1 MLSKEIQDAL
11 NNQIKNEYFASYT
24 YLSMAAHC
32 ESINLRGFAKWLRK
46 QSSEELEHAM
56 KLFDY
61 VIDRDGHV
69 ILQAIEKPQSKYKSL
84 AEMFQVVLDHERE
97 VTGMINKLYEKAINE
112 NDHATAVE
120 LHWFI
125 HEQVEEEKNATEIL
139 DKLKFAGDN
148 SSAILLLDGQLG
160 QRAKDRV
167 IVFGR

>member
-32 ESINLRGFAKWLRK
+32 ESINMRGFAGWLRK
-46 QSSEELEHAM
+46 QSKEELEHAM

-69 ILQAIEKPQSKYKSL
+69 VLQSIDKPQNKFKSL
-84 AEMFQVVLDHERE
+84 SDMFQQVLDHEKE
-97 VTGMINKLYEKAINE
+97 VTAMINKLYEKAINE

-120 LHWFI
+120 LQWFI
-125 HEQVEEEKNATEIL
+125 QEQVEEEKTATEIL
-139 DKLKFAGDN
+139 EKLKFAGNN
-148 SSAILLLDGQLG
+148 SSALLLLDRELAE
-160 QRAKDRV
+160 RK
-167 IVFGR
+167 